1 MSVLFFKITLIL
13 YFLGTFIFLAHLI
26 NKQTFLSRFSII
38 ATATGFAFHT
48 IALSV
53 RVFDVRQIPLTNFY
67 EAMSFF
73 SWVLVLI
80 FLMVEYRYR
89 ILVLGS
95 FILPLAFLTLISA
108 AALPQQIESLNPAVQ
123 NVWVLIHVS
132 LTILGL
138 VAFTVA
144 FVMGV
149 MYLIQ
154 ERLLKSKRFNSLYDE
169 LPSLDL
175 LDEFNRKAV
184 VLGFPLLTLGM
195 ITGAILSQNIWKAY
209 FSLQPVETLTLVTW
223 LFYLVMLHGRLTVG
237 WRAKKAAYLAVLG
250 FATVVLT
257 VGINFIAKGPHNLFG
272 SL

>member
-1 MSVLFFKITLIL
+1 M
-13 YFLGTFIFLAHLI
+13 G
-26 NKQTFLSRFSII
+26 
-38 ATATGFAFHT
+38 
-48 IALSV
+48 
-53 RVFDVRQIPLTNFY
+53 
-67 EAMSFF
+67 
-73 SWVLVLI
+73 
-80 FLMVEYRYR
+80 
-89 ILVLGS
+89 
-95 FILPLAFLTLISA
+95 
-108 AALPQQIESLNPAVQ
+108 SLNPALQ

-132 LTILGL
+132 LTVLGL

-154 ERLLKSKRFNSLYDE
+154 ERLLKSKRFNSLYNE

-195 ITGAILSQNIWKAY
+195 ITGAVLSQNIWKAY

-250 FATVVLT
+250 FVTVVLT